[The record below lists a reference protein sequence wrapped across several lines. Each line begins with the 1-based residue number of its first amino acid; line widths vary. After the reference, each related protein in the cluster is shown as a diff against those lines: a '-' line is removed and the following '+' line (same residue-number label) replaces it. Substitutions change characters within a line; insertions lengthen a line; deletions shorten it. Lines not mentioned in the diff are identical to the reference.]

1 MKYPVEDMHMDRDLM
16 HLLLCKMCRVEGM
29 LAVNILC
36 TASETALDIL
46 HLVQSLASGSVRRYY
61 LAEDRGTG
69 QSQQTSA
76 STREC
81 LTKHSASLT
90 PTENGGQD
98 TVLQFKKGTR
108 FTLPASPDSQ
118 NSKMQTSHART
129 KKSLKTLNVLGMQ
142 PDFSESL
149 AGSLGQTL
157 TPSKPSEEDTQGH
170 QQEQSNCSDT
180 LLQSVITQS
189 LIENESIPETP
200 PSQYSSNTTVL
211 ELRSSATL
219 EATVSMSK
227 SAGLLASSNSYSK
240 NLDLSISNVLSTAIL
255 SSNPSGDIPAIGE
268 EPDNS
273 VSSIIPVQ
281 RKLVSPVSGLLADYG
296 QPTKHANE
304 ELPTLHEVASSQ
316 SSHQGTRIK
325 DTVPNQGL
333 ESQYTH
339 YTHSS
344 APLSGGAGV
353 PGSQAPPSTIYRR
366 STISTPATELHNIHS
381 TTVLGN
387 TSRFEN
393 WPNEVA
399 LVYTLNMASV
409 VIFGRSSFI
418 QKVALEGFEE
428 GSLSEKDHDEAP
440 QHKYGLM
447 QLVEFSEENESEA
460 DLVKCGKFGTLKL
473 GQACKTRS

>member
-1 MKYPVEDMHMDRDLM
+1 
-16 HLLLCKMCRVEGM
+16 M

-36 TASETALDIL
+36 TAAESTLDIL
-46 HLVQSLASGSVRRYY
+46 RLVQSLASGSVMRY
-61 LAEDRGTG
+61 EGRTH
-69 QSQQTSA
+69 SQQTSN

-81 LTKHSASLT
+81 LTKRSASLT
-90 PTENGGQD
+90 PSENGGRD
-98 TVLQFKKGTR
+98 TANQFKKGTR
-108 FTLPASPDSQ
+108 FTLPATVDS
-118 NSKMQTSHART
+118 KIQTSHVRT

-157 TPSKPSEEDTQGH
+157 THSGTGENDTMTGSPSKPSEEDTQGH

-180 LLQSVITQS
+180 LLQSVRTQS

-211 ELRSSATL
+211 ELGSVATL

-255 SSNPSGDIPAIGE
+255 SSNLSGDIPAIGE
-268 EPDNS
+268 ESNNS
-273 VSSIIPVQ
+273 ASSILPVQ
-281 RKLVSPVSGLLADYG
+281 RKLVSPVSGLLTDSA
-296 QPTKHANE
+296 QPTKHASE
-304 ELPTLHEVASSQ
+304 ELPTLHEIASSQ
-316 SSHQGTRIK
+316 TSHQDTQIQ

-333 ESQYTH
+333 ASQYTH

-366 STISTPATELHNIHS
+366 STISTPATELCNIHS
-381 TTVLGN
+381 TTVIVLGN

-399 LVYTLNMASV
+399 LAYTLNMASI
-409 VIFGRSSFI
+409 VIFGRSSLI

-428 GSLSEKDHDEAP
+428 GRLSEDRGTAP

-447 QLVEFSEENESEA
+447 QLGEFSGENESEA
-460 DLVKCGKFGTLKL
+460 DLAKCGKSGTLKL
-473 GQACKTRS
+473 VQACTNK

>member
-1 MKYPVEDMHMDRDLM
+1 
-16 HLLLCKMCRVEGM
+16 M

-36 TASETALDIL
+36 TASETTLDVL

-61 LAEDRGTG
+61 LNEDRAGT
-69 QSQQTSA
+69 SHSLQTS
-76 STREC
+76 SSMREC
-81 LTKHSASLT
+81 LTKHTTSLT

-98 TVLQFKKGTR
+98 TALQFKKGTR
-108 FTLPASPDSQ
+108 FTLPASDGPQDGQ
-118 NSKMQTSHART
+118 IKMPHIRT

-149 AGSLGQTL
+149 AGSQGQTL
-157 TPSKPSEEDTQGH
+157 TTHSGTGENDTDTVTASPSKPSEEDSQGHH

-180 LLQSVITQS
+180 LLQSVRTQS

-211 ELRSSATL
+211 GFGSSATL
-219 EATVSMSK
+219 DATVSMSK

-240 NLDLSISNVLSTAIL
+240 NLDLSISNVFSTAIL
-255 SSNPSGDIPAIGE
+255 SSNPSGDITAIGE

-273 VSSIIPVQ
+273 AASIIPVQ

-296 QPTKHANE
+296 QPSKPANE

-316 SSHQGTRIK
+316 TSHQDTRIK
-325 DTVPNQGL
+325 DAVPNQGL

-387 TSRFEN
+387 ASRFES
-393 WPNEVA
+393 WPSEVA
-399 LVYTLNMASV
+399 LVYTFNMASI
-409 VIFGRSSFI
+409 VIFGRSSLI

-428 GSLSEKDHDEAP
+428 GSLSEKDQAGG
-440 QHKYGLM
+440 HKCGLM
-447 QLVEFSEENESEA
+447 QLVEFSGGNESEA
-460 DLVKCGKFGTLKL
+460 DLAKCGKFETLKL
-473 GQACKTRS
+473 LMSMCN

>member
-1 MKYPVEDMHMDRDLM
+1 MME
-16 HLLLCKMCRVEGM
+16 MCRVEGM
-29 LAVNILC
+29 LAMNVLC
-36 TASETALDIL
+36 TASETTLDIL
-46 HLVQSLASGSVRRYY
+46 RLVQSLASGSVRRYY
-61 LAEDRGTG
+61 FSEDRGT
-69 QSQQTSA
+69 SETQQTPTSA
-76 STREC
+76 REC

-90 PTENGGQD
+90 TTENGGQD
-98 TVLQFKKGTR
+98 TVLQYKKGTR
-108 FTLPASPDSQ
+108 FTLPNSADLHDSNKQ
-118 NSKMQTSHART
+118 VSGART

-157 TPSKPSEEDTQGH
+157 THSGTDTAMPSASKQSEEDTQGH
-170 QQEQSNCSDT
+170 QQEESNCSDT
-180 LLQSVITQS
+180 LLQSVRTQS

-200 PSQYSSNTTVL
+200 PSQYSSNTTIL
-211 ELRSSATL
+211 ELGSSATL
-219 EATVSMSK
+219 EPTVSMSK
-227 SAGLLASSNSYSK
+227 SARLLASSNSYSK
-240 NLDLSISNVLSTAIL
+240 NLDLSMSNVLSTAIL

-268 EPDNS
+268 DS

-296 QPTKHANE
+296 QPTKHTNE

-325 DTVPNQGL
+325 DTVPNPGL

-366 STISTPATELHNIHS
+366 STVSTPATELHNLHS

-387 TSRFEN
+387 SSRFEN

-399 LVYTLNMASV
+399 LVYTLNMASI
-409 VIFGRSSFI
+409 VIFGRSSII
-418 QKVALEGFEE
+418 QKVALEGFEG
-428 GSLSEKDHDEAP
+428 GSTSEKDQGGTP
-440 QHKYGLM
+440 QQKYGLM
-447 QLVEFSEENESEA
+447 QLVEFRGEKESET
-460 DLVKCGKFGTLKL
+460 DLAKGGKFGTQK
-473 GQACKTRS
+473 

>member
-1 MKYPVEDMHMDRDLM
+1 M
-16 HLLLCKMCRVEGM
+16 
-29 LAVNILC
+29 NILC
-36 TASETALDIL
+36 TASECTLDVL

-61 LAEDRGTG
+61 LDEDRAGTSH
-69 QSQQTSA
+69 SQQTSN

-90 PTENGGQD
+90 PSENRGKD
-98 TVLQFKKGTR
+98 TAHQFKKGTR
-108 FTLPASPDSQ
+108 FTLPATVDS
-118 NSKMQTSHART
+118 KVQTSHVRT

-157 TPSKPSEEDTQGH
+157 THSGTGENDTITGSPSKQSEEDMQGY
-170 QQEQSNCSDT
+170 QQEQSNCSDA
-180 LLQSVITQS
+180 LLQSVRTQS

-211 ELRSSATL
+211 GLDSSATL

-255 SSNPSGDIPAIGE
+255 SSNPSPAIGE
-268 EPDNS
+268 EPD
-273 VSSIIPVQ
+273 SSASSLIPIQ
-281 RKLVSPVSGLLADYG
+281 RKLVSPVSGLLVEYA
-296 QPTKHANE
+296 QPTKHASE

-316 SSHQGTRIK
+316 TSHQDTRIQDALPSK
-325 DTVPNQGL
+325 GY

-399 LVYTLNMASV
+399 LVYTINMASI
-409 VIFGRSSFI
+409 VIFGKNSLI

-428 GSLSEKDHDEAP
+428 ERLSEKDRGEAP
-440 QHKYGLM
+440 HHKYGLM
-447 QLVEFSEENESEA
+447 QLVEFTGENESETG
-460 DLVKCGKFGTLKL
+460 LTKCGKFGALKF
-473 GQACKTRS
+473 GHFIYKQVYYFAC

>member
-1 MKYPVEDMHMDRDLM
+1 MME
-16 HLLLCKMCRVEGM
+16 MCRVEGM
-29 LAVNILC
+29 LAMNVLC
-36 TASETALDIL
+36 TASETTLDIL

-61 LAEDRGTG
+61 LSDDRGT
-69 QSQQTSA
+69 SETQQTPTSA
-76 STREC
+76 REC

-98 TVLQFKKGTR
+98 TAVQLKKGTR
-108 FTLPASPDSQ
+108 FTLPSSADSHGSKRQASG
-118 NSKMQTSHART
+118 ART

-157 TPSKPSEEDTQGH
+157 THSGTDTAMASARKPSEEDAQDH
-170 QQEQSNCSDT
+170 QQEESNCSDT
-180 LLQSVITQS
+180 LLQSVRTQS

-200 PSQYSSNTTVL
+200 PSQYSSNTTIL
-211 ELRSSATL
+211 ELGSSATL
-219 EATVSMSK
+219 EPTVSRSK
-227 SAGLLASSNSYSK
+227 SAHLLASNNSYSK
-240 NLDLSISNVLSTAIL
+240 NLDLSMSNVLSTAIL
-255 SSNPSGDIPAIGE
+255 SSNPSGGIPVIGE
-268 EPDNS
+268 EADNS
-273 VSSIIPVQ
+273 ASSIIPVQ

-296 QPTKHANE
+296 QPTKHTNE

-316 SSHQGTRIK
+316 SSHQETRIK
-325 DTVPNQGL
+325 DAVPNPGL

-366 STISTPATELHNIHS
+366 STISTPATELHNLHS

-387 TSRFEN
+387 SSQFEN

-399 LVYTLNMASV
+399 LVYTLNMASI
-409 VIFGRSSFI
+409 VIFGRSSLI

-428 GSLSEKDHDEAP
+428 ESLSEKDQGRAP
-440 QHKYGLM
+440 QQKYGLM
-447 QLVEFSEENESEA
+447 QLVDFSGEKESET
-460 DLVKCGKFGTLKL
+460 DLTKCGRFGK
-473 GQACKTRS
+473 

>member
-1 MKYPVEDMHMDRDLM
+1 M
-16 HLLLCKMCRVEGM
+16 
-29 LAVNILC
+29 NILC
-36 TASETALDIL
+36 TASESTLDVL

-61 LAEDRGTG
+61 LDEDRAGTSH
-69 QSQQTSA
+69 SQQTSN

-90 PTENGGQD
+90 PSENRGKD
-98 TVLQFKKGTR
+98 TAHQFKKGTR
-108 FTLPASPDSQ
+108 FTLPATVDS
-118 NSKMQTSHART
+118 KVQTSHVRI

-157 TPSKPSEEDTQGH
+157 THSGTGENDTMNGSPSKPSEEDPQCH

-180 LLQSVITQS
+180 LLQSVRTQS

-211 ELRSSATL
+211 GLGSSATL

-268 EPDNS
+268 EPDS
-273 VSSIIPVQ
+273 SASSIIPVQ
-281 RKLVSPVSGLLADYG
+281 RKVVSPVSGLLVDYA
-296 QPTKHANE
+296 QPTKHASE

-316 SSHQGTRIK
+316 TSHQ
-325 DTVPNQGL
+325 DTLPNKGF

-399 LVYTLNMASV
+399 LVYTINMASI
-409 VIFGRSSFI
+409 VIFGESSLI

-428 GSLSEKDHDEAP
+428 GRLSEKDRGKAP

-447 QLVEFSEENESEA
+447 QLVEFTGENESEA
-460 DLVKCGKFGTLKL
+460 DLTKCGKFGTLKL
-473 GQACKTRS
+473 ILDIV

>member
-1 MKYPVEDMHMDRDLM
+1 M
-16 HLLLCKMCRVEGM
+16 
-29 LAVNILC
+29 NILC
-36 TASETALDIL
+36 TASESTLDVL

-61 LAEDRGTG
+61 LDEDRAGTSH
-69 QSQQTSA
+69 SQQTSN

-90 PTENGGQD
+90 PSENRGKD
-98 TVLQFKKGTR
+98 TAHQFKKGTR
-108 FTLPASPDSQ
+108 FTLPATVDS
-118 NSKMQTSHART
+118 KVQTSHVRI

-157 TPSKPSEEDTQGH
+157 THSGTGENDTMNGSPSKPSEEDPQCH

-180 LLQSVITQS
+180 LLQSVRTQS

-211 ELRSSATL
+211 GLGSSATL

-268 EPDNS
+268 EPDS
-273 VSSIIPVQ
+273 SASSIIPVQ
-281 RKLVSPVSGLLADYG
+281 RKVVSPVSGLLVDYA
-296 QPTKHANE
+296 QPTKHASE

-316 SSHQGTRIK
+316 TSHQDARIQ
-325 DTVPNQGL
+325 DTLPNKGF

-366 STISTPATELHNIHS
+366 STISTPATELHNIHVHS

-399 LVYTLNMASV
+399 LVYTINMASI
-409 VIFGRSSFI
+409 VIFGESSLI

-428 GSLSEKDHDEAP
+428 GRLSEKDRGKAP

-447 QLVEFSEENESEA
+447 QLVEFTGENESEA
-460 DLVKCGKFGTLKL
+460 DLTKCGKFGTLKL
-473 GQACKTRS
+473 ILDIV

>member
-1 MKYPVEDMHMDRDLM
+1 
-16 HLLLCKMCRVEGM
+16 M

-36 TASETALDIL
+36 TASETTLDIL

-61 LAEDRGTG
+61 LDEDRGTS
-69 QSQQTSA
+69 QSQLTST

-81 LTKHSASLT
+81 QTKHSASLT
-90 PTENGGQD
+90 PTENGGRD
-98 TVLQFKKGTR
+98 TALQFKKGTR
-108 FTLPASPDSQ
+108 FTLPASPDPQ
-118 NSKMQTSHART
+118 DSKMPTSHVRT

-157 TPSKPSEEDTQGH
+157 THSGTGENDTVTTSPSKPNEEDTQGH
-170 QQEQSNCSDT
+170 QQDQSNCSDT
-180 LLQSVITQS
+180 LLQSVRTQS

-211 ELRSSATL
+211 ELGSSATL

-268 EPDNS
+268 EPENS

-281 RKLVSPVSGLLADYG
+281 RKLASPVSGLLADYG

-316 SSHQGTRIK
+316 SSHQDTRIK

-366 STISTPATELHNIHS
+366 STISTPVTELHNIHS

-399 LVYTLNMASV
+399 LVYTLNMASI

-428 GSLSEKDHDEAP
+428 GSLSEKDRGEAP

-447 QLVEFSEENESEA
+447 QLVEFSEKNDSEA
-460 DLVKCGKFGTLKL
+460 DLVKYGKFGTLKL
-473 GQACKTRS
+473 GRVCITRS